1 VLDQDQRCTGWNNN
15 HETYTVQNSTL
26 NHSHTRFAR
35 EYYACPSTGQHGD
48 QLLHPLTHETRRPPR
63 ASSPSPSRLVID
75 RTRPR
80 YLSPCTLLEQRPPAI
95 PRVYPRAP
103 SMHRRVAA
111 AFILPS
117 ATYSSPLFLSPYP
130 CVSFP
135 AAGSLN
141 SDGTWLPRT

>member
-1 VLDQDQRCTGWNNN
+1 MRGMEQQPRNA
-15 HETYTVQNSTL
+15 HSTEQYL
-26 NHSHTRFAR
+26 LRSTTLSHTRFAR
-35 EYYACPSTGQHGD
+35 EYYACPSTGQHMATSSCI
-48 QLLHPLTHETRRPPR
+48 LSHTRRDAHR